1 MNRGV
6 TQTDEMTGINWSKI
20 PVTLIEMGFL
30 SNPTEDRYMQKK
42 STQNKMAKGMADGID
57 KYFNR

>member
-1 MNRGV
+1 M
-6 TQTDEMTGINWSKI
+6 
-20 PVTLIEMGFL
+20 TLIEMGFL